1 MANINKIKVENTIYD
16 IAPSSTSTNDF
27 TSTDVADGS
36 ATSWTTV
43 SPLTSGE
50 TTGSILNKIS
60 SMFSNIRYLYAN
72 SGGSSSTNINVT
84 LNSSDW
90 TLNNISGYY
99 TQSITSQ
106 GITSN
111 SKIKIDGIIYPS
123 GTTLD
128 TKLSIDY
135 AASLILG
142 GTSSANTITF
152 NAVSMPESDLTLEL
166 EVK

>member
-72 SGGSSSTNINVT
+72 SGGSNINVT
-84 LNSSDW
+84 LSSSNW
-90 TLNNISGYY
+90 TLDNNSGYY

-106 GITSN
+106 GITSD

-142 GTSSANTITF
+142 GNSSANTITF

>member
-1 MANINKIKVENTIYD
+1 MANINKIKVEGTIYD
-16 IAPSSTSTNDF
+16 IAPSPTATNNF
-27 TSTDVADGS
+27 TSTDVADDS

-43 SPLTSGE
+43 SPLSSGE

-72 SGGSSSTNINVT
+72 SSGGSSTIINVT
-84 LNSSDW
+84 LNSSGW
-90 TLNNISGYY
+90 TLDSSSGYY

-106 GITSN
+106 GITNDSE
-111 SKIKIDGIIYPS
+111 IRIYGIIYPS

-128 TKLSIDY
+128 TKLAIDY

-142 GTSSANTITF
+142 GTSTTNTITF
-152 NAVSMPESDLTLEL
+152 NAVSIPESNLTLEL